1 MIEKPYTALLSDLF
15 WFLSCNKKFKNL
27 TSHELELP
35 KTDLE
40 TNVLDSKNRSF
51 EYLTFFISNF

>member
-1 MIEKPYTALLSDLF
+1 MIEKPYTALLSDL

-40 TNVLDSKNRSF
+40 TNFLDSENRSF